1 MRAVADECRSR
12 KSQRLSPALERS
24 SRAEA
29 DPLIA
34 YSSLPFRSMTFT
46 RSVSSVARCEL
57 AAPSST
63 RRATGGAESHSCVRS
78 RLRWVPARFRHA
90 EPMKT
95 SMLCAASSLVRRAD
109 CIAEESTVS
118 SFPLAHSAM
127 KIRV

>member
-34 YSSLPFRSMTFT
+34 YSSLPFRSMTCMHSV
-46 RSVSSVARCEL
+46 RSVANCKL
-57 AAPSST
+57 AAPSSS

-78 RLRWVPARFRHA
+78 RLRWAPARSRHA
-90 EPMKT
+90 EPMQ
-95 SMLCAASSLVRRAD
+95 SSRLCAASSLVLCAD

>member
-34 YSSLPFRSMTFT
+34 YSSLPFRSMTCMHSV
-46 RSVSSVARCEL
+46 RSVANCKL
-57 AAPSST
+57 AAPSSS
-63 RRATGGAESHSCVRS
+63 RRANFGAECYSCVGCVRAAM
-78 RLRWVPARFRHA
+78 PAGSCHA

-95 SMLCAASSLVRRAD
+95 SRLCAASSLVRCAD

-127 KIRV
+127 QIRV